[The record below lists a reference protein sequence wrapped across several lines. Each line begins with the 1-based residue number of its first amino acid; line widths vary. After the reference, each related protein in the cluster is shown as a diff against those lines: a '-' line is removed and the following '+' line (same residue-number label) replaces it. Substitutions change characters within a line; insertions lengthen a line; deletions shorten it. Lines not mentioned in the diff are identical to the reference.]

1 VTDSLEDRDLTA
13 VVRIRPG
20 SDQPIWTEPSPR
32 RVRAFL
38 GDVAVV
44 DSTRAL
50 LLLEA
55 GHLPVYYFPPTDVR
69 ADLLTPTDSE
79 TQCPYKGRARYWSA
93 RVGDTVERTLPGA
106 TRSQSPSVP
115 RILPA
120 ERGNWNLPPLEGSGR
135 GTGHEGAVT
144 CPSSSSS

>member
-93 RVGDTVERTLPGA
+93 RVGDTVEEDIAWSYPFPIPECPKNPPGGA
-106 TRSQSPSVP
+106 GELEPPSAGGERP
-115 RILPA
+115 RY
-120 ERGNWNLPPLEGSGR
+120 W
-135 GTGHEGAVT
+135 T
-144 CPSSSSS
+144 